1 MHSTF
6 GVPLLMS
13 LNRKYFGVEQIPAQ
27 LNYASRVLKS
37 GAYFILCLS
46 DIDSTGH
53 SRYLLYPSLLINL
66 LSFISGKAFLSV
78 MSQGHYL
85 VHIIF
90 DPSE

>member
-1 MHSTF
+1 M
-6 GVPLLMS
+6 LIS
-13 LNRKYFGVEQIPAQ
+13 LNKKNFGLEQIPAQ

-37 GAYFILCLS
+37 GANFILCLS

-53 SRYLLYPSLLINL
+53 SRYLLYPSELINL
-66 LSFISGKAFLSV
+66 LPFISGKAALSV
-78 MSQGHYL
+78 ISQGHYF